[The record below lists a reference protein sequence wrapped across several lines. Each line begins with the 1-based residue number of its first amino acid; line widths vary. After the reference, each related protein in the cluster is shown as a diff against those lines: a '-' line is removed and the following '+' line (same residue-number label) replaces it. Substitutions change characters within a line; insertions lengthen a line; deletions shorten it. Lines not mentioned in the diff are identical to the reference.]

1 MRISYTRSRLS
12 RMRHPSFRTK
22 LLVSYMILIIV
33 PLGIM
38 GYKYYWASMDFVSEF
53 ARQNIHSIVKQNNEM
68 IDAELSRIT
77 DSSLAMIADQDLF
90 KEFLNARQGDEYRMI
105 TMEKNIRRIESKY
118 FSEFNNIYSVHLITG
133 YANFGSSQVIPYAAF
148 KSTQLY
154 REAMRMDGGL
164 SWIPSYD
171 FADMFHSD
179 YLKSASIDYRYL
191 FSAVRLLKLFQLDGN
206 DMTPL
211 EGRAELPVLVV
222 NYQPDLYLD
231 VFENSLPVKG
241 ASFFVTSKEGDII
254 AHSDKNKIAARETP
268 EWLDDMA
275 RRGSG
280 SLVISSGGKPMIVC
294 FDTSRVTGWIS
305 GIVISPEELMSS
317 FIPTIRSYTFY
328 LAVILVAASLLFAF
342 LFAESITKPVKKLLQ
357 AIKKAG
363 EGDFETKIPIN
374 NKSEM
379 GYLISKFNQMSAKIK
394 ILIEENYKVAIR
406 EKEAEI
412 MALNIQLNPHFL
424 YNTLNV
430 INWMALENKQKEI
443 SRMLIS
449 LSSMLQYTS
458 QNQHDIGE
466 FGADL
471 EWLRNYIYIIDNRFE
486 GKFTVAFEIEPE
498 LYKYKVPKLFL
509 QPFVEN
515 AIIHGFSGIE
525 SGGEIRIRG
534 WIEDGD
540 RYFAVEDNGRGISSG
555 KLREIAASGQ
565 DSIGIQNVN
574 KRIKLIYGDG
584 YGVRIDSLE
593 GQGTIVIITLPGTNL

>member
-1 MRISYTRSRLS
+1 M
-12 RMRHPSFRTK
+12 
-22 LLVSYMILIIV
+22 VLIIV

-53 ARQNIHSIVKQNNEM
+53 ARQNIYSIVKQNNEM
-68 IDAELSRIT
+68 IDAELSRVT

-90 KEFLNARQGDEYRMI
+90 KEFLNVRQGDEYSMI
-105 TMEKNIRRIESKY
+105 TMEKNITRIESKY
-118 FSEFNNIYSVHLITG
+118 FSEYNNIYSVHLITG
-133 YANFGSSQVIPYAAF
+133 YANFGSSQIMPYAAF
-148 KSTQLY
+148 KNTKLY
-154 REAMRMDGGL
+154 REAMTMDGGL
-164 SWIPSYD
+164 AWIPSYD

-179 YLKSASIDYRYL
+179 YLKSASIDYRHL
-191 FSAVRLLKLFQLDGN
+191 FSAVRLLKLFQLDGT

-222 NYQPDLYLD
+222 NYQPDLYTN
-231 VFENSLPVKG
+231 VFESSLPVKG

-254 AHSDKNKIAARETP
+254 AHSDKSKIASREMP

-280 SLVISSGGKPMIVC
+280 SIVISNGGKPMIVC

-363 EGDFETKIPIN
+363 EGDFETQIPVN

-394 ILIEENYKVAIR
+394 TLIEENYKVAIR
-406 EKEAEI
+406 EKEVEI

-443 SRMLIS
+443 SRMLVS

-458 QNQHDIGE
+458 QNQHDIGD

-471 EWLRNYIYIIDNRFE
+471 EWLQSYIYIIDNRFE
-486 GKFTVAFEIEPE
+486 GKFTVTFEIEPE

-525 SGGEIRIRG
+525 SGGEILIRG
-534 WIEDGD
+534 SIIEGE
-540 RYFAVEDNGRGISSG
+540 RHFAVEDNGRGISRD
-555 KLREIAASGQ
+555 KLREIAAGGQ
-565 DSIGIQNVN
+565 ASIGIQNVN

-584 YGVRIDSLE
+584 YGVRIDSRE
-593 GQGTIVIITLPGTNL
+593 GQGTTAIIILPGTNS